1 MAATSSAVPVTMTAI
16 EIREPGPPEVLQ
28 PTQRPV
34 PEIGPRD
41 VLIRVAAAGVNRPDV
56 LQRKG
61 LYPPPPGTT
70 DIPGLELSGEVVRVG
85 AEVSEYG
92 VGARVCALVAGGG
105 YAQYAAVPVVQCL
118 PVPATVSIE
127 EAAALPETFFTV
139 YFNAFQRAGLKPGET
154 FLVHGGSGGI
164 GTTAILLG
172 KAFDARVI
180 VTAGSMEKCE
190 ACVELGADYA
200 INYKEED
207 FVAATLR
214 ITAGKGADVIL
225 DMVGGSYV
233 ARNTAAAAVSGRIAV
248 IATQGGT
255 KAEIDLRA
263 FMMKR
268 LTLTASTLRA
278 QPVENKGRVAA
289 ALRENVWPLFTSR
302 QLRPR
307 IHDRFPLA
315 DAAAA
320 HELMESGAHIGK
332 IILLT

>member
-1 MAATSSAVPVTMTAI
+1 
-16 EIREPGPPEVLQ
+16 
-28 PTQRPV
+28 
-34 PEIGPRD
+34 

-61 LYPPPPGTT
+61 VYPPPPGTT

-85 AEVSEYG
+85 SDVKEFAL
-92 VGARVCALVAGGG
+92 GAKVCALVAGGG
-105 YAQYAAVPVVQCL
+105 YAQYAAVPAVQCL
-118 PVPATVSIE
+118 PVPATVSVE

-139 YFNAFQRAGLKPGET
+139 YFNAFQRAGLRPGET

-180 VTAGSMEKCE
+180 VTAGSAEKCA

-200 INYKEED
+200 INYKDED

-214 ITAGKGADVIL
+214 ITEGKGADVTL
-225 DMVGGSYV
+225 DMVGGTYV
-233 ARNTAAAAVSGRIAV
+233 ARNAAAAAVSGRIAI
-248 IATQGGT
+248 IATQGGV

-268 LTLTASTLRA
+268 LTLSASTLRA

-289 ALRENVWPLFTSR
+289 ALRENVWPLFASKR
-302 QLRPR
+302 LRPL
-307 IHDRFPLA
+307 IHERFPLA
-315 DAAAA
+315 RAAAA
-320 HELMESGAHIGK
+320 HELMESGNHIGK
-332 IILLT
+332 IILVA